1 MPVSEP
7 RALKRPSCVLLDMDN
22 TLYRYAPAHAAG
34 ISGAAMVAKELLN
47 INRADFEKAVS
58 GARTELKRRLGP
70 VAASH
75 HRLLYFQRAIERLG
89 LASQVAAALKLDHAY
104 WSHFL
109 DAAELESEALDFL
122 DDLRLLGIP
131 VVIVTDLTAQ
141 IQFRK
146 FLLWRLDR
154 YVDWIVTSEEAGA
167 DKPDPRIYNLAL
179 AKLGGIEGQAW
190 MIGDNPVADIEGA
203 KAAVDALTVQM
214 CLDDS
219 PPSSEADYS
228 VRGFTAL
235 RALLRRTAPTDGASH

>member
-1 MPVSEP
+1 MSVAEP
-7 RALKRPSCVLLDMDN
+7 RILKRPSCVLLDMDN

-34 ISGAAMVAKELLN
+34 MDGAAMVASELLN
-47 INRADFEKAVS
+47 IDRHGFEQAVA

-75 HRLLYFQRAIERLG
+75 HRLLYFQRAIEQLG

-167 DKPDPRIYNLAL
+167 DKPDPRIFNLAL

-203 KAAVDALTVQM
+203 KDAVNALTIQM
-214 CLDDS
+214 CLDE
-219 PPSSEADYS
+219 PHKPSTADHK
-228 VRGFTAL
+228 VNGFAPL
-235 RALLRRTAPTDGASH
+235 RALLRRASDTKETS